1 MLSTGALG
9 SPGAQTRMW
18 FCYTSFMELQN
29 YLPSNAFDYIDCFR
43 KLAALTNSALDYIEN
58 KVDWISVQDK
68 NKSLAR
74 VAESV
79 ETIASLRG
87 DTGAYDDARPEGLIA
102 YQKEM
107 YAVEDQLRDRL
118 LTLGYKYPSPQ

>member
-1 MLSTGALG
+1 
-9 SPGAQTRMW
+9 
-18 FCYTSFMELQN
+18 MELKN
-29 YLPSNAFDYIDCFR
+29 YLPKSAIDYIDCFR

-58 KVDWISVQDK
+58 KVDWVSDQDK
-68 NKSLAR
+68 NKSLNR

-87 DTGAYDDARPEGLIA
+87 DAGAYYDSRPEGLVE

-107 YAVEDQLRDRL
+107 YAIEDQLRARL
-118 LTLGYKYPSPQ
+118 LSLGYKYPTLAS

>member
-1 MLSTGALG
+1 
-9 SPGAQTRMW
+9 
-18 FCYTSFMELQN
+18 MELKN
-29 YLPSNAFDYIDCFR
+29 YLPASTVDYIDCFR
-43 KLAALTNSALDYIEN
+43 KLAALISSAMDHVEN
-58 KVDWISVQDK
+58 KIDWVSESDK

-87 DTGAYDDARPEGLIA
+87 DTGAYYDARPVGLSE

-107 YAVEDQLRDRL
+107 YAIEDQLRARL
-118 LTLGYKYPSPQ
+118 LSLGYKYPAQS